1 MLSANHS
8 QHIAQKFREARFGG
22 RCENVPA
29 LRLLYQL
36 DDENVPVEHNIFDNT
51 PAHEIIE
58 ELSHKAN
65 SFVAQKLTSVLGEKA
80 FLRRQAPPNPRRLQT
95 FAERMTSIGYEI
107 DTSSS
112 GALQNS
118 LFSVKD
124 EAIRKVC

>member
-1 MLSANHS
+1 M
-8 QHIAQKFREARFGG
+8 
-22 RCENVPA
+22 PA

-36 DDENVPVEHNIFDNT
+36 DDENVPVEHNVFDTT

-65 SFVAQKLTSVLGEKA
+65 SFVAQKIAATLGEKA
-80 FLRRQAPPNPRRLQT
+80 FLRRHAPPNPRRLQT
-95 FAERMTSIGYEI
+95 FAERMARIGYEI

-118 LFSVKD
+118 LFKVKD
-124 EAIRKVC
+124 EVVRKVCYVFFQHISCS